1 MMRFQGFM
9 GIFISKANSKLF
21 RHQFTLSGP
30 ARADANPWS
39 TLFKACY
46 FVLFDFQESLC
57 F

>member
-9 GIFISKANSKLF
+9 GMFISKANSKLF

-39 TLFKACY
+39 TLFKACC
-46 FVLFDFQESLC
+46 FVLFDVQESL
-57 F
+57 